1 MIRLYC
7 EKNTFSPK
15 KLLYAGMQ
23 KSRFSTNKLR
33 YFGDVKRQYG

>member
-1 MIRLYC
+1 
-7 EKNTFSPK
+7 
-15 KLLYAGMQ
+15 MQ